1 MVPAAYD
8 GRMGVPH
15 DLSTAAQQATSTES
29 ASATQPATAPVVT
42 GAEQPPAT
50 STSTAS
56 TPTASTPTTSTPAPN
71 GPSPLLGLPGA
82 VPASGVDSGTA
93 WHYGDPIGEQRAS
106 LTGSILIDLS
116 TRAILTVSGPDRLT
130 WLHTLTSQFLSTLGD
145 GDATQA
151 LILSPQGHVEHH
163 AWVTELGGTTYL
175 DTEPG
180 AGTALR
186 QYLDSMRFWSKV
198 EVNDASRDLAQLTL
212 IGPRSAAVV
221 QHVLGVSAPS
231 PGRAVPIPAAGFVR
245 TTADGLDVFVARAEL
260 PTVAAA
266 LIAAGAAPAGSWA
279 ADALRIP
286 TRRPR
291 WGLDTDE
298 RTIPNEV
305 PWLHTAVH
313 LEKGCYRG
321 QETVAR
327 VNNLGRPP
335 RRLVMLNLDG
345 SADRLPNTGD
355 AVTTAQGRVVGRVGT
370 VAQHHEDGPIALALV
385 KRGLDSGTALVA
397 GSVDAAID
405 PADLQDE
412 LDRSTPVSA
421 IDRRAL
427 RDIRRG

>member
-1 MVPAAYD
+1 
-8 GRMGVPH
+8 MGVPH
-15 DLSTAAQQATSTES
+15 DLSTVP
-29 ASATQPATAPVVT
+29 QPATATEPPTVPVVKE
-42 GAEQPPAT
+42 GGQPATPAPAVAPAT
-50 STSTAS
+50 STSTS
-56 TPTASTPTTSTPAPN
+56 TPAPAPAPAPN

-82 VPASGVDSGTA
+82 VPASGIDSGTA

-106 LTGSILIDLS
+106 LAGSILIDLS
-116 TRAILTVSGPDRLT
+116 NRAILTVSGPDRLT
-130 WLHTLTSQFLSTLGD
+130 WLHTLTSQFLSTLVD

-163 AWVTELGGTTYL
+163 AWVTELGETTYL
-175 DTEPG
+175 DTEPL

-186 QYLDSMRFWSKV
+186 EYLDSMRFWSKV
-198 EVNDASRDLAQLTL
+198 EVDDTSNDLAQVSL

-221 QHVLGVSAPS
+221 QHVLGVSAPP
-231 PGRAVPIPAAGFVR
+231 PGRAVPIAAAGFVR
-245 TTADGLDVFVARAEL
+245 ATTEGLDVFIARAEL
-260 PTVAAA
+260 PGVAAA
-266 LIAAGAAPAGSWA
+266 LIAAGAVPAGNWA

-291 WGLDTDE
+291 WGLDTDK

-305 PWLHTAVH
+305 PWLQTAVH

-327 VNNLGRPP
+327 VHNLGHPP

-345 SADRLPNTGD
+345 SADRLPSTGD
-355 AVTTAQGRVVGRVGT
+355 AVTTTQGRVVGRVGT

-385 KRGLDSGTALVA
+385 KRGIDGGTALIA

-405 PADLQDE
+405 PADLEAE
-412 LDRSTPVSA
+412 LDQATPVSA

>member
-1 MVPAAYD
+1 
-8 GRMGVPH
+8 MGVPH
-15 DLSTAAQQATSTES
+15 DLSTAP
-29 ASATQPATAPVVT
+29 QPATATQTATATQPTTAAQPTTAPAVT
-42 GAEQPPAT
+42 ESEQPPAT
-50 STSTAS
+50 STPA
-56 TPTASTPTTSTPAPN
+56 TSTPAATTPATSTPATSN

-82 VPASGVDSGTA
+82 VPASGFDNGTA

-116 TRAILTVSGPDRLT
+116 NRGMLSVSGPDRLT

-151 LILSPQGHVEHH
+151 LILTPQGHVEHH
-163 AWVTELGGTTYL
+163 AWATEIGGVTYL

-180 AGTALR
+180 AAIALR
-186 QYLDSMRFWSKV
+186 EYLDSMRFWSKV
-198 EVNDASRDLAQLTL
+198 EVGDASGDLAQVAL

-221 QHVLGVSAPS
+221 QHVLGVSAPA
-231 PGRAVPIPAAGFVR
+231 PGRAVPIATAGFVR
-245 TTADGLDVFVARAEL
+245 TTTDSLDVFVARAEL
-260 PTVAAA
+260 PRVAAA
-266 LIAAGAAPAGSWA
+266 LIAAGAVPAGSWA

-327 VNNLGRPP
+327 VQNLGRPP

-345 SADRLPNTGD
+345 SADRLPITGD

-385 KRGLDSGTALVA
+385 KRGMDSATALMA

-405 PADLQDE
+405 PADLADE
-412 LDRSTPVSA
+412 PDQSTPVSA

>member
-1 MVPAAYD
+1 
-8 GRMGVPH
+8 MGVPH
-15 DLSTAAQQATSTES
+15 DLSTAP
-29 ASATQPATAPVVT
+29 QPATAPAVT
-42 GAEQPPAT
+42 ESEQPPAT
-50 STSTAS
+50 STPAS
-56 TPTASTPTTSTPAPN
+56 N

-82 VPASGVDSGTA
+82 VPASGFDNGTA

-116 TRAILTVSGPDRLT
+116 NRGMLSVSGPDRLT

-151 LILSPQGHVEHH
+151 LILTPQGHVEHH
-163 AWVTELGGTTYL
+163 AWATEIGGVTYL

-180 AGTALR
+180 AAIALR
-186 QYLDSMRFWSKV
+186 EYLDSMRFWSKV
-198 EVNDASRDLAQLTL
+198 EVGDASGDLAQVAL

-221 QHVLGVSAPS
+221 QHVLGVSAPA
-231 PGRAVPIPAAGFVR
+231 PGRAVPIATAGFVR
-245 TTADGLDVFVARAEL
+245 TTTDSLDVFVARAEL
-260 PTVAAA
+260 PRVAAA
-266 LIAAGAAPAGSWA
+266 LIAAGAVPAGSWA

-327 VNNLGRPP
+327 VHNLGRPP

-345 SADRLPNTGD
+345 SADRLPTTGD
-355 AVTTAQGRVVGRVGT
+355 AVTTTQGRVVGRVGT

-385 KRGLDSGTALVA
+385 KRGIDGGTALIA

-405 PADLQDE
+405 PADLEAE
-412 LDRSTPVSA
+412 LDQATPVSA